1 MATDGYIIEESGLRF
16 EFGEDVQAVKFDDQ
30 PFYRRAFNKL
40 PEAKGVDILADSKE
54 IIQLIEIKNCSGH
67 ERENMWRTSV
77 NNSRIGSAP
86 RELDTEN
93 RNSLD
98 IEVAKKVA
106 STINCLYGAWTKS
119 EHSENAAE
127 LLNYW
132 KGISDLRL
140 IKDKKRLM
148 VVLFL
153 EGDFYSEGPDSRSKK
168 TMMKRLQ
175 ESISAKLAWLNCQVT
190 VVDSNTYKER
200 YFKVS

>member
-1 MATDGYIIEESGLRF
+1 MATDGHIIEESGLRF

-30 PFYRRAFNKL
+30 TFYRQEFNKL

-54 IIQLIEIKNCSGH
+54 LIQLIEIKNCLGH

-119 EHSENAAE
+119 EHSENAAK
-127 LLNYW
+127 LLDYW

-140 IKDKKRLM
+140 TKDKKRFM

-175 ESISAKLAWLNCQVT
+175 DSINTKLEWLNCKVT